1 MKKKRILVL
10 TDHMPWGHRSI
21 AKAIYGFL
29 KNKEKNNPIEVVY
42 AEVKAP
48 IDILNDLYT
57 FAYRF
62 FPLSNRISLKLM
74 ENKRFKKTFLE
85 MMENNLPELK
95 KMVNRI
101 KPDLI
106 ISSYFFHSQ
115 SLAKG
120 EDETRGQFKLWTI
133 VADPWSNNSL
143 SFMDGADLHL
153 VYDEVAYKQAIS
165 YGIPKENVFKTGWW
179 VRGEMYEKR
188 YQISDI
194 RYQIKKKMGI
204 GEGEPVVFVGG
215 GSLGTNAITKFLPV
229 LLLVKQ
235 KCTIIFNT
243 GTDKLAFKIVE
254 QYKRI
259 FEKIRIKNH
268 IKIINLGWIENMAEV
283 LVVSD
288 IVFGKAGPNF
298 LFDVVAVKKP
308 FVAITHIGG
317 QEDGNIDLILKK
329 KLGWVKEGLGEAE
342 DFLLSYLK
350 NPKKYNQK
358 YAKTI
363 ELEANNNEKTMG
375 KIWEKIS
382 HKKLTSIVASPR

>member
-10 TDHMPWGHRSI
+10 TDDMPWGHRSI

-29 KNKEKNNPIEVVY
+29 KTKEKDNQIEVSY

-48 IDILNDLYT
+48 IEILNDLYI

-62 FPLSNRISLKLM
+62 FSLSNRISLKLM

-95 KMVNRI
+95 KIVNKI

-115 SLAKG
+115 SLAKW
-120 EDETRGQFKLWTI
+120 EEETRGQFKLWTI

-153 VYDEVAYKQAIS
+153 VYDDVAYKQAIN
-165 YGIPKENVFKTGWW
+165 YGIPKENIIKTGWW
-179 VRGEMYEKR
+179 TRQEMYNFQKTNL
-188 YQISDI
+188 QFP
-194 RYQIKKKMGI
+194 IKQKMGI
-204 GEGEPVVFVGG
+204 EEGESVVFVGG

-229 LLLVKQ
+229 LLLIKQ
-235 KCTIIFNT
+235 KCSIIFNT
-243 GTDKLAFKIVE
+243 GTDKLAFKMVE

-259 FEKIRIKNH
+259 FEKININNKVRILNY
-268 IKIINLGWIENMAEV
+268 GWIENMGEV
-283 LVVSD
+283 LASCD

-298 LFDVVAVKKP
+298 LFDVVACQKP

-342 DFLLSYLK
+342 DFLIEYLK
-350 NPKKYNQK
+350 RPNKYKNK

-363 ELEANNNEKTMG
+363 EIEAKNNERTMERV
-375 KIWEKIS
+375 WEKIKCPTKS
-382 HKKLTSIVASPR
+382 

>member
-10 TDHMPWGHRSI
+10 TDDMPWGHRSI

-29 KNKEKNNPIEVVY
+29 KTKEKDNQIEVSY

-48 IDILNDLYT
+48 IDILNDLYI

-62 FPLSNRISLKLM
+62 FSLSNRISLKLM

-95 KMVNRI
+95 KIVNKI

-115 SLAKG
+115 SLAKW
-120 EDETRGQFKLWTI
+120 EEETRGQFKLWTI

-153 VYDEVAYKQAIS
+153 VYDDVAYKQAIN
-165 YGIPKENVFKTGWW
+165 YGIPKENIIKTGWW
-179 VRGEMYEKR
+179 TRQEMYNFQKTNL
-188 YQISDI
+188 QFP
-194 RYQIKKKMGI
+194 IKQKMGI
-204 GEGEPVVFVGG
+204 EEGESVVFVGG

-229 LLLVKQ
+229 LLLIKQ
-235 KCTIIFNT
+235 KCSIIFNT

-259 FEKIRIKNH
+259 FEKININNKVRILNY
-268 IKIINLGWIENMAEV
+268 GWIENMGEV
-283 LVVSD
+283 LASCD

-298 LFDVVAVKKP
+298 LFDVVACQKP

-342 DFLLSYLK
+342 DFLIEYLK
-350 NPKKYNQK
+350 RPNKYKNK

-363 ELEANNNEKTMG
+363 EIEAKNNERTMERV
-375 KIWEKIS
+375 WEKIKCPTKS
-382 HKKLTSIVASPR
+382 

>member
-10 TDHMPWGHRSI
+10 TDDMPWGHRSI

-29 KNKEKNNPIEVVY
+29 KTKEKDNQIEVSY

-48 IDILNDLYT
+48 IDILNDLYI

-62 FPLSNRISLKLM
+62 FSLSNRISLKLM

-95 KMVNRI
+95 KIVNKI

-115 SLAKG
+115 SLAKW
-120 EDETRGQFKLWTI
+120 EEETRGQFKLWTI

-153 VYDEVAYKQAIS
+153 VYDDVAYKQAIN
-165 YGIPKENVFKTGWW
+165 YGIPKENIIKTGWW
-179 VRGEMYEKR
+179 TRQEMYNFQKTNL
-188 YQISDI
+188 QFP
-194 RYQIKKKMGI
+194 IKQKMGI
-204 GEGEPVVFVGG
+204 EEGESVVFVGG

-229 LLLVKQ
+229 LLLIKQ
-235 KCTIIFNT
+235 KCSIIFNT
-243 GTDKLAFKIVE
+243 GTDKLAFKMVE

-259 FEKIRIKNH
+259 FEKININNKVRILNY
-268 IKIINLGWIENMAEV
+268 GWIENMGEV
-283 LVVSD
+283 LASCD
-288 IVFGKAGPNF
+288 IVFGKAGLNF
-298 LFDVVAVKKP
+298 LFDVVACQKP

-342 DFLLSYLK
+342 DFLIEYLK
-350 NPKKYNQK
+350 RPNKYKNK

-363 ELEANNNEKTMG
+363 EIEAKNNERTMERV
-375 KIWEKIS
+375 WEKIKCPTKS
-382 HKKLTSIVASPR
+382 

>member
-10 TDHMPWGHRSI
+10 TDDMPWGHRSI

-29 KNKEKNNPIEVVY
+29 KTKEKDNQIEVSY

-48 IDILNDLYT
+48 IDILNDLYI

-62 FPLSNRISLKLM
+62 FSLSNRISLKLM

-95 KMVNRI
+95 KIVNKI

-115 SLAKG
+115 SLAKW
-120 EDETRGQFKLWTI
+120 EEETRGQFKLWTI

-153 VYDEVAYKQAIS
+153 VYDDVAYKQAIN
-165 YGIPKENVFKTGWW
+165 YGIPKENIIKTGWW
-179 VRGEMYEKR
+179 TRQEMYNFQKTNL
-188 YQISDI
+188 QFP
-194 RYQIKKKMGI
+194 IKQKMGI
-204 GEGEPVVFVGG
+204 EEGESVVFVGG

-229 LLLVKQ
+229 LLLIKQ
-235 KCTIIFNT
+235 KCSIIFNT
-243 GTDKLAFKIVE
+243 GTDKLAFKMVE

-259 FEKIRIKNH
+259 FEKININNKVRILNY
-268 IKIINLGWIENMAEV
+268 GWIENMGEV
-283 LVVSD
+283 LASCD

-298 LFDVVAVKKP
+298 LFDVVACQKP
-308 FVAITHIGG
+308 FVAITHMGG

-342 DFLLSYLK
+342 DFLIEYLK
-350 NPKKYNQK
+350 RPNKYKNK

-363 ELEANNNEKTMG
+363 EIEAKNNERTMERV
-375 KIWEKIS
+375 WEKIKCPTKS
-382 HKKLTSIVASPR
+382 

>member
-10 TDHMPWGHRSI
+10 TDDMPWGHRSI

-29 KNKEKNNPIEVVY
+29 KTKEKDNQIEVSY

-48 IDILNDLYT
+48 IDILNDLYI

-62 FPLSNRISLKLM
+62 FSLSNRIPLKLM

-95 KMVNRI
+95 KIVNKI

-115 SLAKG
+115 SLAKW
-120 EDETRGQFKLWTI
+120 EEETRGQFKLWTI

-153 VYDEVAYKQAIS
+153 VYDDVAYKQAIN
-165 YGIPKENVFKTGWW
+165 YGIPKENIIKTGWW
-179 VRGEMYEKR
+179 TRQEMYNFQKTNL
-188 YQISDI
+188 QFP
-194 RYQIKKKMGI
+194 IKQKMGI
-204 GEGEPVVFVGG
+204 EEGESVVFVGG

-229 LLLVKQ
+229 LLLIKQ
-235 KCTIIFNT
+235 KCSIIFNT
-243 GTDKLAFKIVE
+243 GTDKLAFKMVE

-259 FEKIRIKNH
+259 FEKININNKVRILNY
-268 IKIINLGWIENMAEV
+268 GWIENMGEV
-283 LVVSD
+283 LASCD

-298 LFDVVAVKKP
+298 LFDVVACQKP

-342 DFLLSYLK
+342 DFLIEYLK
-350 NPKKYNQK
+350 RPNKYKNK

-363 ELEANNNEKTMG
+363 EIEAKNNERTMERV
-375 KIWEKIS
+375 WEKIKCPTKS
-382 HKKLTSIVASPR
+382 

>member
-10 TDHMPWGHRSI
+10 TDDMPWGHRSI

-29 KNKEKNNPIEVVY
+29 KTKEKDNQIEVSY

-95 KMVNRI
+95 KIVNKI

-115 SLAKG
+115 SLAKW
-120 EDETRGQFKLWTI
+120 EEETRGQFKLWTI

-153 VYDEVAYKQAIS
+153 VYDDVAYKQAIN
-165 YGIPKENVFKTGWW
+165 YGIPKENIIKTGWW
-179 VRGEMYEKR
+179 TRQEMYNFQKTNL
-188 YQISDI
+188 QFP
-194 RYQIKKKMGI
+194 IKQKMGI
-204 GEGEPVVFVGG
+204 EEGESVVFVGG

-229 LLLVKQ
+229 LLLIKQ
-235 KCTIIFNT
+235 KCSIIFNT
-243 GTDKLAFKIVE
+243 GTDKLAFKMVE

-259 FEKIRIKNH
+259 FEKININNKVRILNY
-268 IKIINLGWIENMAEV
+268 GWIENMGEV
-283 LVVSD
+283 LASCD

-298 LFDVVAVKKP
+298 LFDVVACQKP

-342 DFLLSYLK
+342 DFLIEYLK
-350 NPKKYNQK
+350 RPNKYKNK

-363 ELEANNNEKTMG
+363 EIEAKNNERTMERV
-375 KIWEKIS
+375 WEKIKCPTKS
-382 HKKLTSIVASPR
+382 

>member
-10 TDHMPWGHRSI
+10 TDDMPWGHRSI

-29 KNKEKNNPIEVVY
+29 KTKEKDNQIEVSY

-48 IDILNDLYT
+48 IDILNDLYI

-62 FPLSNRISLKLM
+62 FSLSNRISLKLM

-95 KMVNRI
+95 KIVNKI

-115 SLAKG
+115 SLAKW
-120 EDETRGQFKLWTI
+120 EEETRGQFKLWTI

-153 VYDEVAYKQAIS
+153 VYDDVAYKQAIN
-165 YGIPKENVFKTGWW
+165 YGIPKENIIKTGWW
-179 VRGEMYEKR
+179 TRQEMYNFQKTNL
-188 YQISDI
+188 QFP
-194 RYQIKKKMGI
+194 IKQKMGI
-204 GEGEPVVFVGG
+204 EEGESVVFVGG

-229 LLLVKQ
+229 LLLIKQ
-235 KCTIIFNT
+235 KCSIIFNT
-243 GTDKLAFKIVE
+243 GTDKLAFKMVE

-259 FEKIRIKNH
+259 FEKININNKVRILNY
-268 IKIINLGWIENMAEV
+268 GWIENMGEV
-283 LVVSD
+283 LASCD

-298 LFDVVAVKKP
+298 LFDVVACQKP

-342 DFLLSYLK
+342 DFLIEYLK
-350 NPKKYNQK
+350 RPNKYKNK

-363 ELEANNNEKTMG
+363 EIEAKNNERTMERV
-375 KIWEKIS
+375 WEKIKCPTKS
-382 HKKLTSIVASPR
+382 

>member
-10 TDHMPWGHRSI
+10 TDDMPWGHRSI

-29 KNKEKNNPIEVVY
+29 KTKEKDNQIEVSY

-48 IDILNDLYT
+48 IDILNDLYI

-62 FPLSNRISLKLM
+62 FSLSNRISLKLM

-95 KMVNRI
+95 KIVNKI

-115 SLAKG
+115 SLAKW
-120 EDETRGQFKLWTI
+120 EEETRGQFKLWTI

-153 VYDEVAYKQAIS
+153 VYDDVAYKQAIN
-165 YGIPKENVFKTGWW
+165 YGIPKENIIKTGWW
-179 VRGEMYEKR
+179 TRQEMYNFQKTNL
-188 YQISDI
+188 QFP
-194 RYQIKKKMGI
+194 IKQKMGI
-204 GEGEPVVFVGG
+204 EEGESVVFIGG
-215 GSLGTNAITKFLPV
+215 GSLGTSAITKFLPV
-229 LLLVKQ
+229 LLLIKQ
-235 KCTIIFNT
+235 KCSIIFNT
-243 GTDKLAFKIVE
+243 GTDKLAFKMVE

-259 FEKIRIKNH
+259 FEKININNKVRILNY
-268 IKIINLGWIENMAEV
+268 GWIENMGEV
-283 LVVSD
+283 LASCD

-298 LFDVVAVKKP
+298 LFDVVACQKP

-342 DFLLSYLK
+342 DFLIEYLK
-350 NPKKYNQK
+350 RPNKYKNK

-363 ELEANNNEKTMG
+363 EIEAKNNERTMERV
-375 KIWEKIS
+375 WEKIKCPTKS
-382 HKKLTSIVASPR
+382 